1 MSAPTAAAEQ
11 DPATRAVL
19 IDQAAQIA
27 RLTRELYIERA
38 RRAHP
43 IPDAALEFVMA
54 ADETGIR
61 SQVRRLSALAALGDE
76 TASEGAAG
84 LSVAK

>member
-19 IDQAAQIA
+19 IDQAAQIT

-43 IPDAALEFVMA
+43 IPDAALEFV
-54 ADETGIR
+54 TGGDALTIN
-61 SQVRRLSALAALGDE
+61 SQVQRLSALAGPLNRSIL
-76 TASEGAAG
+76 T
-84 LSVAK
+84 